1 MTITDP
7 NKLPSPVGE
16 SKPRL
21 DVLEK
26 VTGAAIYTDD
36 IQFGPGLLHAR
47 VKRSPH
53 PHAKILS
60 IDYTKAEALPGVKVV
75 VTGED
80 FPKRIGLY
88 LVDKHIFARDRVR
101 FIGEPVA
108 AVAAI
113 TAGYRRKGHRSDR
126 G

>member
-1 MTITDP
+1 MTLSDV

-21 DVLEK
+21 DVVEK
-26 VTGAAIYTDD
+26 VTGSAVYTDD

-47 VKRSPH
+47 IKRSPH
-53 PHAKILS
+53 AHALITN
-60 IDYTKAEALPGVKVV
+60 IDYSKAEALPGVKVV

-88 LVDKHIFARDRVR
+88 LVDNQ
-101 FIGEPVA
+101 E
-108 AVAAI
+108 
-113 TAGYRRKGHRSDR
+113 
-126 G
+126 

>member
-1 MTITDP
+1 MTLTDME
-7 NKLPSPVGE
+7 KIPSPVGE

-21 DVLEK
+21 DVVEK

-53 PHAKILS
+53 AHAKILK
-60 IDYTKAEALPGVKVV
+60 IDTSRAEAYPGVKVV

-88 LVDKHIFARDRVR
+88 LALHAML
-101 FIGEPVA
+101 A
-108 AVAAI
+108 AAI
-113 TAGYRRKGHRSDR
+113 VAIEVNDG
-126 G
+126 